1 MMISYHEFEVLI
13 AVVLIELVIIF
24 FSVDP
29 TDPKIVYDWF
39 EVGVLDYDHKDKCY
53 LVQKVNSQGRVVDG
67 SGKPVVNG
75 GVQADGNKNPGIH
88 SLILKTRK
96 MCSFEMKLF
105 AIVDQCLIFIP
116 ISTVINFFVL
126 MKVPAWSSRASTGF
140 IV

>member
-13 AVVLIELVIIF
+13 AVVLIELVIFF

-88 SLILKTRK
+88 SLIK
-96 MCSFEMKLF
+96 MCSFQMKVF
-105 AIVDQCLIFIP
+105 AIVDQCLSFIP
-116 ISTVINFFVL
+116 ISTMINFFVL
-126 MKVPAWSSRASTGF
+126 MKGPAWSSQASTGF